1 MILRNVG
8 GSNFDKKSVVM
19 EAYVREIKTKRQY
32 CRHLLYTFYV
42 KSNQQLI
49 KVWNIKQITRIY
61 WNGFHFLCYWSEADL
76 LGGAQWRSL
85 PQFFATTFFFAITLQ
100 AGSVSI
106 SLGSSKSQVS
116 LLKSVLKS
124 KKLIG
129 YEILWSLC
137 NM

>member
-49 KVWNIKQITRIY
+49 KV
-61 WNGFHFLCYWSEADL
+61 
-76 LGGAQWRSL
+76 
-85 PQFFATTFFFAITLQ
+85 
-100 AGSVSI
+100 
-106 SLGSSKSQVS
+106 
-116 LLKSVLKS
+116 
-124 KKLIG
+124 
-129 YEILWSLC
+129 
-137 NM
+137 